1 MRPDVEVWSCPDC
14 VATYRMPGSWE
25 VAVWL
30 SARRAAQYLHAERHG
45 RPDIAERRRRRDDPP
60 PEGERRDTPTPP

>member
-1 MRPDVEVWSCPDC
+1 VTEAWTCPDC
-14 VATYRMPGSWE
+14 QATYRAPGRWE

-45 RPDIAERRRRRDDPP
+45 RRDLLDRRRRRDDPP
-60 PEGERRDTPTPP
+60 PEEPGPG